1 MNKNLPIEIINKI
14 LIMRPPHPI
23 VKILREYVD
32 CRCLDLGEVN
42 NIIYCPY
49 VYYFLQNNDFLQNSK
64 QRRDF
69 YPPICCKNKFLVL
82 YCIQNQ

>member
-49 VYYFLQNNDFLQNSK
+49 VYYFLQNNDCFMMENFNYRYK
-64 QRRDF
+64 NYRRM
-69 YPPICCKNKFLVL
+69 YNNVIKS
-82 YCIQNQ
+82 I